1 MKDAELK
8 ADDLC
13 HFSSNDVILMKVAIH
28 EGW

>member
-8 ADDLC
+8 ADDLF

-28 EGW
+28 EG